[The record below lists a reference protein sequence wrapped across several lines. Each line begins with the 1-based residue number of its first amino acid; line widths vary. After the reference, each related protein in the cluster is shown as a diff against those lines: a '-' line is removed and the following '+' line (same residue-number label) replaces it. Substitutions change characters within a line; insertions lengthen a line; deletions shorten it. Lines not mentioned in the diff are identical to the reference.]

1 MESIPFNPILE
12 YNPDTLFFIRKQ
24 YDLDKLER
32 IEEAITILK
41 DWLQKQD
48 HIVKKNYSSNY
59 LERVIIL
66 SKGSVER
73 AKAKLDKIATFRT
86 LLPQYFEP
94 IDNLKKTLLN
104 DLITGIPSKLT
115 PDHYRVVITDHKIK
129 QADSGLMDFYRY
141 LIMVAEYIQ
150 CNDYLNGVEVILD
163 YRNSNLLEII
173 KALNLVEIQ
182 QIFSIIMEGYGMR
195 IKGIHFITT
204 SKAIDTVVYLFKS
217 ALNKKVAER
226 IHVHNNVDTLHK
238 HIPKDILPSDYGGQA
253 KSLLELS
260 HDLKAELNSENY
272 LKHYK
277 EMQKACTNE
286 NYRRDDKF
294 NEQCVGIPGSF
305 RQLSVD

>member
-12 YNPDTLFFIRKQ
+12 YNSDTLLFIRKL

-32 IEEAITILK
+32 MEEAITILR
-41 DWLQKQD
+41 DWLKKQD

-59 LERVIIL
+59 FERVIII

-94 IDNLKKTLLN
+94 LNDLEKPLLN
-104 DLITGIPSKLT
+104 DLVTGIPSKMT
-115 PDHYRVVITDHKIK
+115 PDHYRVIITNNKAKKI
-129 QADSGLMDFYRY
+129 DGGLMDFYRY
-141 LIMVAEYIQ
+141 LIMIAEYMQ
-150 CNDYLNGVEVILD
+150 CNDYLNGVEVIFD
-163 YRNSNLLEII
+163 YREANLIELI
-173 KALNLVEIQ
+173 KALNLVEMQ
-182 QIFSIIMEGYGMR
+182 QVLAIVMEGYGMR

-260 HDLKAELNSENY
+260 NDLKAELSSENY

-286 NYRRDDKF
+286 NYRRDNKF
-294 NEQCVGIPGSF
+294 NEQCVGMPGSF